1 VWVGVCFAVCFRV
14 NHARTPP
21 GSTNLI
27 LKKLI
32 YNLHHARK
40 FYDSVEKPHAKNAPF
55 EPQNAV
61 PNDANVH
68 YRGGMAYHY
77 VTLGDD
83 VVTVPT
89 FNISMFID
97 VAHTGGRSAMTQ
109 AYQFIVLETPLTFD
123 LVEVVTLACKHARD
137 PDGALICETM
147 KSFWCDIA
155 SSMHRM
161 GGDTDG
167 LDASNMAR
175 VRYEDLFDDISPYCI
190 WKLFR
195 VSRCIAAARRHMHL
209 MATNVRHSHTG
220 EAWKDASRRVEVR
233 FENIDKF
240 CAGWL
245 SPYAYDTFCVQ
256 VTPPRPPL
264 VTVYAAASALMLGLA
279 RSASCHRRR
288 QNSLC

>member
-1 VWVGVCFAVCFRV
+1 M
-14 NHARTPP
+14 
-21 GSTNLI
+21 
-27 LKKLI
+27 
-32 YNLHHARK
+32 
-40 FYDSVEKPHAKNAPF
+40 
-55 EPQNAV
+55 

-89 FNISMFID
+89 FNLSMFID
-97 VAHTGGRSAMTQ
+97 VAHTGGQKAMTQ
-109 AYQFIVLETPLTFD
+109 AYQFVVLETPLTFD

-161 GGDTDG
+161 SGDTDG

-175 VRYEDLFDDISPYCI
+175 VRYEDLFDDISPFCM

-209 MATNVRHSHTG
+209 MATNVRHSHKG

-233 FENIDKF
+233 FENIDKHS
-240 CAGWL
+240 AGRY
-245 SPYAYDTFCVQ
+245 SPYAYDTFFVQ
-256 VTPPRPPL
+256 VFQGCP
-264 VTVYAAASALMLGLA
+264 
-279 RSASCHRRR
+279 ASCYRPS
-288 QNSLC
+288 QKKQPVLT